1 MANLGRLAI
10 AALGILAY
18 KNRDKLG
25 EIIRG
30 GLRADPTNLQ
40 GGLLDRVAEGTAGTP
55 LGELLDRLRSTGA
68 GQKVDSWIRQGP
80 NEPLEER
87 EVESAIDDE
96 TLSSL
101 SRQTGLSKE
110 ELVARLSRSLP
121 DVVDELSPNGEL
133 PEPKPPARPTLLD
146 DVPPRT

>member
-18 KNRDKLG
+18 QNREKLG
-25 EIIRG
+25 ELIRG
-30 GLRADPTNLQ
+30 GMRGDPNDPQ
-40 GGLLDRVAEGTAGTP
+40 GGLLDRVAEGTSATP
-55 LGELLDRLRSTGA
+55 LGELLERFRSSGA

-87 EVESAIDDE
+87 EVKAAIDDE

-101 SRQTGLSKE
+101 SMQTGLSKE

-121 DVVDELSPNGEL
+121 EVVDNLSPNGEL
-133 PEPKPPARPTLLD
+133 PVNPPDQPTLLD
-146 DVPPRT
+146 EIPPRD